1 MSKFPKYP
9 KLSKISSDRERCSF
23 CSLSIEDSREIIV
36 CEDCKINIFCSRQC
50 QIDAFRFDTS
60 SECSLSIKESLI
72 SIILKYV
79 ELVRSSRSLEQF
91 IQLKLKEEKQ
101 KQAQIQE
108 QIQAK
113 IQTEKAEKEAKICNK

>member
-9 KLSKISSDRERCSF
+9 KLSKIPSDCERCSF

-50 QIDAFRFDTS
+50 QIDALRFDTS
-60 SECSLSIKESLI
+60 SECSISIKESLI
-72 SIILKYV
+72 SVILKYV
-79 ELVRSSRSLEQF
+79 DLVKSSRSLEQF
-91 IQLKLKEEKQ
+91 IQLKMKEDKEK
-101 KQAQIQE
+101 
-108 QIQAK
+108 QIQAQ